1 MDGVS
6 LPEGVITELKHH
18 HAECGE
24 TWSSQRPEHEQ
35 RSCGE
40 REVAYHMI
48 TSRHNCLC
56 PFLCHISLPVKVSKL
71 SQKHPGLLQR

>member
-18 HAECGE
+18 LAEWRE
-24 TWSSQRPEHEQ
+24 TWSGQRPEHEQ

-40 REVAYHMI
+40 REVACHRI
-48 TSRHNCLC
+48 TSRRDCLC
-56 PFLCHISLPVKVSKL
+56 SFLCHISLPVKVSKI